1 MNRQRD
7 WATGR
12 LGDGA
17 IRRKETERWTFPYH
31 PVTQSPSRPVSL
43 AHILFFDGDQF
54 GDAFAM
60 TRGAFGSRKPD
71 ADDFAHLFSR
81 NHAGAERQDIGVVV
95 LPAVAGR
102 RRVVTHGGADAGHFV
117 RRHARPD
124 SGAVDHDAEVA
135 CAIGHRPRDGV
146 GEIWVIYGLF
156 GESSEVAM
164 SVAEFVEKFLE
175 AFFHLIP
182 AVIGADRDEAT
193 LAGDGA
199 ARAIADF
206 DAPLPYQI
214 PRRGG
219 DDRVFTNEE
228 PCAGLGVAQ
237 IGLGDHVFSRLVYH
251 RGRRIGAR
259 RPAADPLSQG
269 VANHRADLLSIQR
282 PIRRVHW
289 RTVHALPPPAASIQ
303 SGSS

>member
-117 RRHARPD
+117 RGHAGPD

-146 GEIWVIYGLF
+146 GEIGVIYGFF

-164 SVAEFVEKFLE
+164 AVAEFVEIFLE
-175 AFFHLIP
+175 ALFHFIP
-182 AVIGADRDEAT
+182 AMIGADRDKAT
-193 LAGDGA
+193 LAGNGA
-199 ARAIADF
+199 ASAIADF
-206 DAPLPYQI
+206 DAQLPYQI
-214 PRRGG
+214 LRCGG
-219 DDRVFTNEE
+219 DDRVFTNDEHG
-228 PCAGLGVAQ
+228 AGPDVCMDVAQ
-237 IGLGDHVFSRLVYH
+237 IGLGDHVFRRLVYY
-251 RGRRIGAR
+251 RRPRIGAR
-259 RPAADPLSQG
+259 RLAADPLSQG
-269 VANHRADLLSIQR
+269 IANHRADLLSIQR
-282 PIRRVHW
+282 PIRRVHL
-289 RTVHALPPPAASIQ
+289 RTLHALP
-303 SGSS
+303 